1 MSEKSIRI
9 ERGILIAPDSEFH
22 RKTIDLFI
30 ENGKITEISEASIS
44 KDADLVI
51 SAESKYIMPGMFDLR
66 CQLKD
71 PGLEHQETLESG
83 AAAAAFSGFTGLAVQ
98 PTTEPA
104 TQSKS
109 QIDYIIQKGKNTLT
123 DLHPVGAATLDLD
136 SEDISEMYDMRSA
149 GAVGFSNGDKA
160 YPSSGVLM
168 RALLYTKEFGGLVM
182 SHAIDGGLMPKSS
195 VNESPTT
202 IHTGLKQQPKLA
214 ETSQIKREIDIAAYT
229 GCHIHFSHISSAE
242 SVEIIREAQKSGI
255 SVSCD
260 VSIWH
265 LIYTDESVL
274 DYDTN
279 YKVSPP
285 FRAEE
290 DRLGL
295 LAGIKDGT
303 IAAIVSDHNPQN
315 IENKRV
321 EFDYASNG
329 INGLQSFYSVYNAH
343 LSKEISLEKFVELTA
358 SNPRRLLN
366 LSPVEIGVGS
376 SANLWVADPEAK
388 WTLDKSSNRSKS
400 ENNPVFGNELTGKCI
415 FVVNGNKSE
424 HYES

>member
-1 MSEKSIRI
+1 
-9 ERGILIAPDSEFH
+9 
-22 RKTIDLFI
+22 
-30 ENGKITEISEASIS
+30 
-44 KDADLVI
+44 
-51 SAESKYIMPGMFDLR
+51 MPGMFDLR

-71 PGLEHQETLESG
+71 PGLEHQETLETG

-98 PTTEPA
+98 PTTEPV
-104 TQSKS
+104 TQTKS
-109 QIDYIIQKGKNTLT
+109 QVDYIIQKAKNTLV
-123 DLHPVGAATLDLD
+123 DLYPIGATTLDLNT
-136 SEDISEMYDMRSA
+136 EDISEMYDMRAA

-182 SHAIDGGLMPKSS
+182 SHAIDEGLMPKSS
-195 VNESPTT
+195 INESPTT

-229 GCHIHFSHISSAE
+229 RCHIHFSHISSAE
-242 SVEIIREAQKSGI
+242 SVKIIREAKKAGV

-265 LIYTDESVL
+265 LIYTDDAVL

-279 YKVSPP
+279 FKVSPP
-285 FRAEE
+285 FRTEE
-290 DRLGL
+290 DRQGL

-303 IAAIVSDHNPQN
+303 INAIVSDHNPQN

-321 EFDYASNG
+321 EFDYAANG
-329 INGLQSFYSVYNAH
+329 INGLQSFYAVYATH
-343 LSKEISLEKFVELTA
+343 LSEEIPLDRWVELT
-358 SNPRRLLN
+358 SFNPRELLN
-366 LSPVEIGVGS
+366 LAKPDFTIGAE
-376 SANLWVADPEAK
+376 ANLWIADAETT
-388 WTLDKSSNRSKS
+388 WTLNKTNNRSKS
-400 ENNPVFGNELTGKCI
+400 ENNPVFGNEVQGKCI